1 MSSGCTRTH
10 AQTPVAMGLRA
21 VGRGAAPTAGTVRGC
36 AFPPLR
42 GSLMPSESALAVRA
56 RGRGAVRA
64 RSPSAALRDAGGQ
77 RSDGRPVS
85 YSGDPCSHRNL
96 AVGPWLYQGHRL
108 PCVDVGQSSA
118 PGCLRAPRALLQDR
132 RVVGLT
138 ALSCAA
144 GECWRE
150 GTLVTCAWPWHAAV
164 VCIPPSLCSREVV
177 WCSVQNQASM
187 ETGAQRRV
195 LFFPL
200 QLKLRFPSLQALTL
214 HW

>member
-1 MSSGCTRTH
+1 M
-10 AQTPVAMGLRA
+10 
-21 VGRGAAPTAGTVRGC
+21 
-36 AFPPLR
+36 
-42 GSLMPSESALAVRA
+42 
-56 RGRGAVRA
+56 
-64 RSPSAALRDAGGQ
+64 
-77 RSDGRPVS
+77 
-85 YSGDPCSHRNL
+85 
-96 AVGPWLYQGHRL
+96 
-108 PCVDVGQSSA
+108 
-118 PGCLRAPRALLQDR
+118 
-132 RVVGLT
+132 GLT

-164 VCIPPSLCSREVV
+164 VYIPPSLRSREVV